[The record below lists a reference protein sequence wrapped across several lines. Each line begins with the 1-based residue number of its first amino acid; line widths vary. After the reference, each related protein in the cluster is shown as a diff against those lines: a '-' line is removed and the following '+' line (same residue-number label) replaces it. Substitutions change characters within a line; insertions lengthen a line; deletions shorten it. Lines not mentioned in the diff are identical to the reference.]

1 MVKLF
6 RSLVLL
12 LTGLL
17 AVLMLASCGGDDDT
31 GTDEPVPVNFVSV
44 DPPRGVEIAAN
55 AWITITFD
63 NAPTDVWV
71 TPGTATSF
79 DKTVTVAGP
88 FTPGPL
94 TLTIRWADGIQ
105 TLKYTVS
112 SPCCAAPYISDSTV
126 KDGDMDVDPEIINS
140 AGKIEIYFTEDVSG
154 EITLLTQA
162 GEDVGW
168 IGKFEGNKA
177 TLELIKGREIRNRMI
192 YIITGKVATAEGNE
206 SEIKIL
212 FGTKVKA

>member
-1 MVKLF
+1 MAQLSKN
-6 RSLVLL
+6 LVLL

-17 AVLMLASCGGDDDT
+17 AVSMLASCGGDDDA

-44 DPPRGVEIAAN
+44 DPPSGAEIAAN
-55 AWITITFD
+55 GTITITFD
-63 NAPTDVWV
+63 NTPTDVWV
-71 TPGTATSF
+71 TSAVAIPLG
-79 DKTVTVAGP
+79 KTVIVTGP

-94 TLTIRWADGIQ
+94 TLTIRWANGTQ
-105 TLKYTVS
+105 TLNYTVS
-112 SPCCAAPYISDSTV
+112 SPCCAAPQIVDSTV

-140 AGKIEIYFTEDVSG
+140 AGKIEIYFSEDVSG
-154 EITLLTQA
+154 KITLLTQA
-162 GEDVGW
+162 GEEIGW

-177 TLELIKGREIRNRMI
+177 TLELIKGREIRNRMV